1 MLPEFTNHQLH
12 QFYFYVVLS
21 GYSRGQQEDHMKY
34 DSLYS
39 VNGYNNE
46 IPMTKR
52 DPWDAREESPSP
64 ALAGGPSGTRDG
76 YGHVR
81 NVSNVSEDAMLSDAY
96 PRQPFP
102 DYPQNARTYEAQPTP
117 YISDPYYTNNPPVV
131 GGVGDEPGLNRPQ
144 HSQSHPGQSSP

>member
-1 MLPEFTNHQLH
+1 
-12 QFYFYVVLS
+12 
-21 GYSRGQQEDHMKY
+21 MKY

-64 ALAGGPSGTRDG
+64 PLAGGPSGTRDG

-117 YISDPYYTNNPPVV
+117 YFSDPYYTNNPPVV